1 VNIHCRKPH
10 FVISAGNGWRIHE
23 INCIFLFGCDII
35 CLEEG
40 PGAKPRKNK
49 TGKAGRS
56 PEGLALK
63 SPRLKTRNSQT
74 QEAGRS
80 LENEISF

>member
-1 VNIHCRKPH
+1 MRRDP
-10 FVISAGNGWRIHE
+10 ARDLE
-23 INCIFLFGCDII
+23 I
-35 CLEEG
+35 
-40 PGAKPRKNK
+40 AKTK
-49 TGKAGRS
+49 KAGRS